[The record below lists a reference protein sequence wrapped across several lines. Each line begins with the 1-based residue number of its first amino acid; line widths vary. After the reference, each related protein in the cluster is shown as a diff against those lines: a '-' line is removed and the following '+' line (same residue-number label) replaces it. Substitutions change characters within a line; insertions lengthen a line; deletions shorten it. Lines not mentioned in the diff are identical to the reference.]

1 MDAESCSITT
11 RLSVGRAVPSTLWRQ
26 PAFVTLWAGQSV
38 SALGSMMTMVAFPLT
53 AVLVLDASPE
63 QMGVLAACR
72 TAPVLVLGLLA
83 GAWVDRLRRRP
94 LMLASDLGRA
104 VALASVPVA
113 GALGWLRLEQLY
125 VVAAAVGALTV
136 IFDVAY
142 QAYLPTL
149 VGRAELVAGNSALET
164 SSSAAEVVGP
174 AVAGALVQAITPLWT
189 LLFDAATFLVSAGSL
204 ALIRTREPA
213 PRPPG
218 PRPGLWPEVRQG
230 LAFVARDPRLRA
242 LTGCS
247 ATRSLFGGFFDALYV
262 VFASRDLGLPAALV
276 GLLVGLG
283 GVGALLGAA
292 ATGRITDRVGPG
304 RTLVG
309 AALLAGSLNLLVPVA
324 ALPGAPAPAL
334 LGAAQLL
341 GDGAAIIYIVV
352 AVSYRQ
358 TVTPDTLLGRT
369 NATVRSLTV
378 GAQLVGAVV
387 GGLLAVA
394 FGTALALLI
403 AAVGMLLAPA
413 WLVLSPVP
421 ALETAAPD

>member
-1 MDAESCSITT
+1 
-11 RLSVGRAVPSTLWRQ
+11 
-26 PAFVTLWAGQSV
+26 
-38 SALGSMMTMVAFPLT
+38 
-53 AVLVLDASPE
+53 
-63 QMGVLAACR
+63 
-72 TAPVLVLGLLA
+72 
-83 GAWVDRLRRRP
+83 
-94 LMLASDLGRA
+94 
-104 VALASVPVA
+104 
-113 GALGWLRLEQLY
+113 
-125 VVAAAVGALTV
+125 
-136 IFDVAY
+136 
-142 QAYLPTL
+142 
-149 VGRAELVAGNSALET
+149 
-164 SSSAAEVVGP
+164 
-174 AVAGALVQAITPLWT
+174 
-189 LLFDAATFLVSAGSL
+189 
-204 ALIRTREPA
+204 
-213 PRPPG
+213 
-218 PRPGLWPEVRQG
+218 
-230 LAFVARDPRLRA
+230 
-242 LTGCS
+242 
-247 ATRSLFGGFFDALYV
+247 V

-292 ATGRITDRVGPG
+292 ATGRITDRVGSG

-309 AALLAGSLNLLVPVA
+309 AALLAGGLNLLVPVA
-324 ALPGAPAPAL
+324 ALPGAPAPAV

-341 GDGAAIIYIVV
+341 GDGAAITYIVV

>member
-1 MDAESCSITT
+1 M
-11 RLSVGRAVPSTLWRQ
+11 
-26 PAFVTLWAGQSV
+26 
-38 SALGSMMTMVAFPLT
+38 
-53 AVLVLDASPE
+53 
-63 QMGVLAACR
+63 
-72 TAPVLVLGLLA
+72 
-83 GAWVDRLRRRP
+83 
-94 LMLASDLGRA
+94 
-104 VALASVPVA
+104 
-113 GALGWLRLEQLY
+113 
-125 VVAAAVGALTV
+125 
-136 IFDVAY
+136 
-142 QAYLPTL
+142 
-149 VGRAELVAGNSALET
+149 
-164 SSSAAEVVGP
+164 
-174 AVAGALVQAITPLWT
+174 AGALVQAIAPLWT

-213 PRPPG
+213 PGPPG
-218 PRPGLWPEVRQG
+218 TRPGLWPEVRQG

-247 ATRSLFGGFFDALYV
+247 ATRSLFGGFFEALYV

-309 AALLAGSLNLLVPVA
+309 AALLAGGLNLLVPVA

-341 GDGAAIIYIVV
+341 GDGAAIAYIVV

-369 NATVRSLTV
+369 NATVRSLMV